1 MPHAQPVPPHPAIDS
16 PMSTLIVA
24 LLSFVGFIVAYNTY
38 GRWVARKLFQVDG
51 ASLVPAHELRDDVDY
66 VPTRRSII
74 FGHHFT
80 SIAGTGPIVG
90 PAIAVFWGWLPAL
103 LWVVFGCILIGAV
116 HDLAAL
122 IISIRSRGET
132 IGQSAGRLIS
142 PTARLIFLVVL
153 ALALSV
159 VLAIFGLVIANIFAL
174 YPESVFSVW
183 VAMPVAMAIGWW
195 VYRAQG
201 GLFWPSMIGL
211 VIVYL
216 AVYLGAEGFAVDLKN
231 YLPADSVWLT
241 PVVVWTLLLLTY
253 AALASVL
260 PVWLLLQPR
269 DYINAIQ
276 LYVALLLLVA
286 GLFVASFT
294 GRADLAAA
302 APAIARDIPADAPP
316 ILPFLFITIAC
327 GACSGF
333 HCLVSSGTTSKQL
346 SSENDAQ
353 AVAYGG
359 MLMEG
364 ALAVVVILACCAGV
378 GMGRIE
384 RTTLDSGAIAYTQ
397 IASAD
402 GEQRAAW
409 TAYYRPLRADGT
421 PGGWK
426 DHSLQR
432 QLGAFVD
439 GGANFMHAIGMPLKF
454 GIAIMAVLVAC
465 FAATTLDTAARLNR
479 YVLQELSMIIRVRP
493 MENRFVA
500 TGVAVGASGAI
511 ALLAGEKPGTGG
523 LILWP
528 LFGAV
533 NQLLAGMALMVAT
546 FYLARR
552 SRAIAVVAVPM
563 MFMLT
568 MPFFAMSYDLVNN
581 WIPQRN
587 YVLITFGV
595 VILSLQAWM
604 VYEGLKTYRAIRGIE
619 EPPAKLPPH
628 LAARVAA
635 ARVAT
640 H

>member
-1 MPHAQPVPPHPAIDS
+1 
-16 PMSTLIVA
+16 MSTLIVA

-346 SSENDAQ
+346 ASENDAQ

>member
-1 MPHAQPVPPHPAIDS
+1 
-16 PMSTLIVA
+16 MSTLIVA

-38 GRWVARKLFQVDG
+38 GRWVARKLFLVDG

-183 VAMPVAMAIGWW
+183 VAMPVAMVIGWW

-216 AVYLGAEGFAVDLKN
+216 AVYLGAQGFALDLKN
-231 YLPADSVWLT
+231 YLPTDSVWLT

-276 LYVALLLLVA
+276 LYVALFLLVS

-346 SSENDAQ
+346 ASENDAQ

-384 RTTLDSGAIAYTQ
+384 RTKLDSGAIAYTQ

-479 YVLQELSMIIRVRP
+479 YVLQELSTIIGVRP
-493 MENRFVA
+493 MQNRFVA
-500 TGVAVGASGAI
+500 TGIAVGASGAI

-587 YVLITFGV
+587 YVLITFGCV
-595 VILSLQAWM
+595 VLSLQAWM

-628 LAARVAA
+628 LAARIAATQVAA
-635 ARVAT
+635 